1 MGFKFEILENEDKNT
16 LVLSSDKEI
25 YNTRVVFNDDSK
37 SEQFPLVKQLFFLP
51 FVKSITLDKHLIL
64 IEKLDFLDWKDVQ
77 EEVIDQIEKFLNDG
91 GLIYQVNN
99 PVTIY
104 AESTPNPNV
113 IKFVANKKLV
123 NIAHEFKTSESA
135 NYCFIAKALFNHD
148 FIKEIYIDFN
158 FISVTINQKFSWDEF
173 TMQIREFILSY
184 IKDGNQI
191 IDSSYDVQNSTSEG
205 IDQSNMDEISKKISA
220 LIDEQI
226 KPAVASDGGNI
237 LFQSY
242 DNESMEVKVILQGAC
257 SGCPSSTYTLKN
269 GIETMLKDFLP
280 GKISNVVA
288 INLNSLRYLGSK

>member
-25 YNTRVVFNDDSK
+25 YNMRVVFNDDSK

-51 FVKSITLDKHLIL
+51 FVKSIILDKHLIL

-158 FISVTINQKFSWDEF
+158 FISVTINEKFSWDEF

-288 INLNSLRYLGSK
+288 ING